1 MARRRLT
8 VYIRDHMQGLLV
20 SGRHTSDAGARMIC
34 LCWHGV
40 PLHSSR
46 VIHRLGRTDAAAA
59 DRTFFWRTFPAAARA
74 MVHIETSAGRM
85 ILGVSKKGAVM
96 AIRRIVAVQ
105 EQAQASRVLAATVRE
120 LHVGVFRS
128 GSTFGRRRI
137 D

>member
-1 MARRRLT
+1 
-8 VYIRDHMQGLLV
+8 
-20 SGRHTSDAGARMIC
+20 
-34 LCWHGV
+34 
-40 PLHSSR
+40 
-46 VIHRLGRTDAAAA
+46 
-59 DRTFFWRTFPAAARA
+59 